1 MRWPK
6 EQVNLVLLNIVLVR
20 SLAVVFKLEQIVEA
34 EVVRMVEKW
43 LQPVALCAELYLK
56 SPQG

>member
-34 EVVRMVEKW
+34 EVVRVVE
-43 LQPVALCAELYLK
+43 
-56 SPQG
+56 